1 MKQTKLT
8 NKMTKQNAELI
19 EELLTNAGWM
29 DDADELLYS
38 IVDDEGVDAAKEKS
52 QGVKDLINLINPFL
66 DTKIDIDR
74 LQLEVEEDE
83 ENEDEDEDEEESF
96 NKFMR

>member
-1 MKQTKLT
+1 MKQTKLI

-19 EELLTNAGWM
+19 YELLCNAGWM

-38 IVDDEGVDAAKEKS
+38 IVDDEGVDAAKQKS
-52 QGVKDLINLINPFL
+52 QEVKDLINLINPLL

-83 ENEDEDEDEEESF
+83 DEEDDEDEEESI

>member
-1 MKQTKLT
+1 MNKT
-8 NKMTKQNAELI
+8 NNMTKQNAELI

-52 QGVKDLINLINPFL
+52 QEVKDLINLINPFL
-66 DTKIDIDR
+66 DTKIDINR

-83 ENEDEDEDEEESF
+83 EDDEDEE
-96 NKFMR
+96 

>member
-1 MKQTKLT
+1 MNKT
-8 NKMTKQNAELI
+8 NNMTKQNAELI

-38 IVDDEGVDAAKEKS
+38 IVDDEGVDAAKQKS
-52 QGVKDLINLINPFL
+52 QEVKDLINLINPFL
-66 DTKIDIDR
+66 DTKIDINR

-83 ENEDEDEDEEESF
+83 EDDEDEE
-96 NKFMR
+96 

>member
-1 MKQTKLT
+1 MKQTKPT
-8 NKMTKQNAELI
+8 NKMTKENAELI
-19 EELLTNAGWM
+19 YELLCNAGWM

-52 QGVKDLINLINPFL
+52 QEIKDLINLINPLL

-83 ENEDEDEDEEESF
+83 DEDEEESI

>member
-1 MKQTKLT
+1 MNKT
-8 NKMTKQNAELI
+8 NNMTKQNAELI

-52 QGVKDLINLINPFL
+52 QEIKDLINLINPFL
-66 DTKIDIDR
+66 DTKIDINR

-83 ENEDEDEDEEESF
+83 KDDEDEE
-96 NKFMR
+96 

>member
-1 MKQTKLT
+1 MKQTKPT
-8 NKMTKQNAELI
+8 NKMTKENAFLI
-19 EELLTNAGWM
+19 YELLTNAGWM
-29 DDADELLYS
+29 DNADELLAC

-52 QGVKDLINLINPFL
+52 QEVKDLINLINPLL

-83 ENEDEDEDEEESF
+83 DDEDEEESI

>member
-1 MKQTKLT
+1 MSCPQQTSNINPVMNKT
-8 NKMTKQNAELI
+8 NNMTKQNAELI

-52 QGVKDLINLINPFL
+52 QEVKDLINLINPFL
-66 DTKIDIDR
+66 DTKIDINR

-83 ENEDEDEDEEESF
+83 EDDEDEE
-96 NKFMR
+96 

>member
-1 MKQTKLT
+1 MKQTKPT
-8 NKMTKQNAELI
+8 NKMTKENAELI
-19 EELLTNAGWM
+19 YELLCNAGWM

-38 IVDDEGVDAAKEKS
+38 IVDYEGVDAAKEKS
-52 QGVKDLINLINPFL
+52 QEIKDLINLINPLL

-83 ENEDEDEDEEESF
+83 DEDEDEEESI